1 MATDD
6 NEEDTLLGSTSHI
19 SSNSAVFLRRKSLC
33 KQNAQSPTLSE
44 NNDDEE
50 RSARRREMNVTTTST
65 KNVTTNAKRH
75 SFGLGFIARL
85 PVPEITDRISQC
97 IKLSAEN
104 KINIKNAFS
113 LDIID
118 FMTYMIKKE
127 DANMSSL
134 QVAST
139 SLDVSSKIYGYRV
152 DGIHTELMKM
162 VAGSDKN
169 ADDIGTDDQQKDM
182 NATQGNQEN
191 GLEKTGKK
199 RKKRN
204 RQQIFSTVSGLKG
217 TVEAIKP
224 LFSMM
229 EDADSQ
235 TTDALYQVVLPNH
248 ANSKF
253 YLHFYND
260 VIVDTVEH
268 NADMKNMEVSIPEIG
283 DLSGLEFC
291 PPLAN
296 FEFHGWSSDDKK
308 EEDEQAQP
316 GETNENRFQFDLN
329 GSLPSDDETFH
340 ADMNYPDE
348 PPEAGAGDA
357 CAEARKPVEKIV
369 DFCKIVIDTGAAK
382 VSEYSF
388 LQKSTNV
395 HWAGPS
401 HWKISNCKTLFGGS
415 KVIETCHQERVKKRK
430 EIEIIYDED
439 RREAI
444 KRKFALSKATRSA
457 EAKTAKL
464 EWYEET
470 LTLPRDMH
478 YTIMSSSKLYRHELL
493 TVRLENK
500 DQLDVTDLADGIED
514 YNYNNDN
521 DTSDYC
527 PNIDNDDYGANEDD
541 NDQEADGFEDGAP
554 GTHMIFTGDNLVSVP
569 KLTNKICIAY
579 SVRAKRIDMRQLK
592 KSIWKGLISNGNK
605 EDLNIEVAVEQAS
618 QNEMNGTKCFSEIYK
633 ALPDTLTKT
642 NVDALSFPISFVS
655 LLHLANEKI
664 LKLETFPDMS
674 DIIIA
679 TN

>member
-1 MATDD
+1 MATH
-6 NEEDTLLGSTSHI
+6 EIEGDTLLGSASHI
-19 SSNSAVFLRRKSLC
+19 PANSTLPVRKKSLC
-33 KQNAQSPTLSE
+33 KQNAPSPTLSE

-50 RSARRREMNVTTTST
+50 RSALRREINVTATSA
-65 KNVTTNAKRH
+65 KNLTANAKRH
-75 SFGLGFIARL
+75 SLGLGFLAHV
-85 PVPEITDRISQC
+85 PAPEITNRICEC

-152 DGIHTELMKM
+152 DGVHTELMKM
-162 VAGSDKN
+162 VAGSDKH
-169 ADDIGTDDQQKDM
+169 ADDTETDDRQKDI
-182 NATQGNQEN
+182 NATQGNQVN
-191 GLEKTGKK
+191 GLEKQGKK
-199 RKKRN
+199 RKKRC

-217 TVEAIKP
+217 TIEAMKP
-224 LFSMM
+224 LFWMM
-229 EDADSQ
+229 EDGDSQ
-235 TTDALYQVVLPNH
+235 TTDTLYQVMLPNH

-253 YLHFYND
+253 YLHLYND

-268 NADMKNMEVSIPEIG
+268 NADMKNMEVRIPEIG
-283 DLSGLEFC
+283 DLSGLEMC

-296 FEFHGWSSDDKK
+296 FEFHGWSNNDEK
-308 EEDEQAQP
+308 EEDKQTQP

-329 GSLPSDDETFH
+329 ASLPSEDETVH
-340 ADMNYPDE
+340 VDMNYLDE
-348 PPEAGAGDA
+348 PPEAGAEDA

-369 DFCKIVIDTGAAK
+369 DFCKIVTDTGAAK

-388 LQKSTNV
+388 LQKSTNM

-401 HWKISNCKTLFGGS
+401 HWKISNCKRLFGGS
-415 KVIETCHQERVKKRK
+415 KVMETCHQEPAKKRK

-439 RREAI
+439 RQEAI
-444 KRKFALSKATRSA
+444 MPKFALSKATRS
-457 EAKTAKL
+457 EGKTAKT
-464 EWYEET
+464 EWQEET

-478 YTIMSSSKLYRHELL
+478 YTILCASKLYLHELL
-493 TVRLENK
+493 NVRLENK
-500 DQLDVTDLADGIED
+500 DQLDVTNMADGIED
-514 YNYNNDN
+514 YNYNNEN

-527 PNIDNDDYGANEDD
+527 PNIHNDDYGANEDG
-541 NDQEADGFEDGAP
+541 NDHEADGFEDGGP

-605 EDLNIEVAVEQAS
+605 EDLNIQVAVEQLT

-642 NVDALSFPISFVS
+642 NVEALSFPISFVS
-655 LLHLANEKI
+655 LLHLANEKT